1 MTWLIAAL
9 ITLAIVI
16 LLAVSRSRHRDEDM
30 GSVSTQ
36 WLAEYRQ
43 DRSL

>member
-1 MTWLIAAL
+1 VSWLIGAL
-9 ITLAIVI
+9 ITLGIVI
-16 LLAVSRSRHRDEDM
+16 LLAVSRSRHREEDM